1 MCINR
6 SGDDAF
12 VTQQTA
18 NGLELCAVVEHGRG
32 ETMAKHVR
40 RFLLLCG
47 DGRKRCSHHR
57 AEGGISQSMTA
68 GTEEQCI
75 FVGREAL
82 KKLATDGEIIPKRV
96 GQFSSKRNDSLFV
109 AFTRHTE
116 LRRREVYI
124 PQIQS
129 QNLSG
134 TESGVIKQ
142 EKKGAITT
150 AGIVLSK
157 PIITK

>member
-1 MCINR
+1 
-6 SGDDAF
+6 
-12 VTQQTA
+12 
-18 NGLELCAVVEHGRG
+18 
-32 ETMAKHVR
+32 MA
-40 RFLLLCG
+40 
-47 DGRKRCSHHR
+47 
-57 AEGGISQSMTA
+57 A

-82 KKLATDGEIIPKRV
+82 KKLATDGKIIPKRI
-96 GQFSSKRNDSLFV
+96 GQFGSKRNDPLFV
-109 AFTRHTE
+109 AFTRHAE

-124 PQIQS
+124 TQIQS

-142 EKKGAITT
+142 QKKGAVAT